1 LEGVIML
8 VAIIDSA
15 QWIIR
20 RLEVPQR
27 FGTTMGLIP
36 IGLLLP
42 GEIAGILWVLGRTL
56 REYLV
61 GFLTAPG
68 IVSLLMFLVSGAMRR
83 AGTPPQRRASSVPQT
98 PIL

>member
-1 LEGVIML
+1 ML
-8 VAIIDSA
+8 VAIIVSA

-42 GEIAGILWVLGRTL
+42 GEIAGILCEGELCGSIWWV
-56 REYLV
+56 
-61 GFLTAPG
+61 
-68 IVSLLMFLVSGAMRR
+68 S
-83 AGTPPQRRASSVPQT
+83 
-98 PIL
+98 